1 MSTTNNFVFK
11 ALHIVAWIIF
21 VGLCIEASA
30 LIVNFVFSL
39 FKPEFV
45 KNLYQKLDL
54 SGIYNRSQFVY
65 FSVYSLIIAIAVLK
79 AYLFYIIIKLVS
91 KINLEK
97 PFTNTVA
104 KQISQ
109 ISYYTFS
116 IGIVSYIAKEV
127 TKNLEHHG
135 FVVDKIN
142 NFWVDSEAFIMM
154 AAIVYVIAII
164 FSKGI
169 ELQEEKDLTI

>member
-1 MSTTNNFVFK
+1 
-11 ALHIVAWIIF
+11 
-21 VGLCIEASA
+21 
-30 LIVNFVFSL
+30 
-39 FKPEFV
+39 
-45 KNLYQKLDL
+45 LDL
-54 SGIYNRSQFVY
+54 SDVYNRSQFAY
-65 FSVYSLIIAIAVLK
+65 FSVYSLIIAVAVLK

-116 IGIVSYIAKEV
+116 IGLISYIAKET
-127 TKNLEHHG
+127 TKNLEQHD
-135 FVVDKIN
+135 FVTSTLN
-142 NFWVDSEAFIMM
+142 NFWVDSEAFILM

-164 FSKGI
+164 FYKGI
-169 ELQEEKDLTI
+169 ELQQEKDLTI